1 MYICKKKEVIMDIKP
16 RKASTLKG
24 HPKWG
29 GRAKGTPNKISV
41 NLKTILADKL
51 ESFVNNIDKELEQ
64 IKQPDKKVA
73 AIAQLLPFIMPR
85 YSSTAIS
92 ADTERD
98 INAEDFIKDLD
109 KKYKKIDVKIDMKKL
124 TIVGSDELSSENSD
138 KH

>member
-1 MYICKKKEVIMDIKP
+1 MDIKP
-16 RKASTLKG
+16 RKTSTLKG

-41 NLKTILADKL
+41 NLKAILADKL

-109 KKYKKIDVKIDMKKL
+109 KKYKKTDVKIDIKKL

>member
-1 MYICKKKEVIMDIKP
+1 MI
-16 RKASTLKG
+16 
-24 HPKWG
+24 
-29 GRAKGTPNKISV
+29 
-41 NLKTILADKL
+41 
-51 ESFVNNIDKELEQ
+51 FVNNIDKELEQ

-109 KKYKKIDVKIDMKKL
+109 KKYKKTDVKIDIKKL